1 MFQFRFEALLITRRH
16 VEEGLQK
23 ELAEARRALAE
34 AQSALR
40 DKKAVRRR
48 CLQEQLRAQR
58 LTFRGPDMLLFDAYL
73 RRLGRDI
80 DALQKQLLSAERK
93 AQQKRY
99 ALMEAVKKRKMI
111 EKLKEKDHE
120 KHLKALA
127 ERDRKFL
134 DEAAARVHTSRR
146 SA

>member
-1 MFQFRFEALLITRRH
+1 MFQFRFEALLIARRH

-80 DALQKQLLSAERK
+80 ETLQKQLLSAERK

-127 ERDRKFL
+127 ERERKFL
-134 DEAAARVHTSRR
+134 DEAAARVYTSQR